1 MKPSVSRRR
10 IIRVSTAL
18 IAAQA
23 GSAAICSA
31 LSPALAQGAQSGPAR
46 NDTDKDADKDTDQ
59 TGMPDVTPPEDL
71 MREHG
76 VLNRVLLIYDAAMRK
91 FADNERFDASVIT
104 QAAQIVRD
112 FIEDYHERN
121 EEQQIFPRF
130 RKAGVLGNLVDV
142 LYQQHQAGRRLTEN
156 ILKLAPQ
163 SGAPGDA
170 RQPRVES
177 MRLFIAMYR
186 PHEAREDTVL
196 FPKLRSV
203 VSVNEF
209 DAMAEDFEDDEH
221 RKFGEDGFEM
231 MVDRVAGLERAL
243 GVYDLAK
250 FTPHPT

>member
-1 MKPSVSRRR
+1 MKPNFSRRR
-10 IIRVSTAL
+10 IIHVTTTL
-18 IAAQA
+18 LAAQA
-23 GSAAICSA
+23 GGAGISSAI
-31 LSPALAQGAQSGPAR
+31 AQSNQSNPAA
-46 NDTDKDADKDTDQ
+46 KDADKDAGQ
-59 TGMPDVTPPEDL
+59 NMPDVTPPEDL

-76 VLNRVLLIYDAAMRK
+76 VLNRVLLIYEAAMRK
-91 FADNERFDASVIT
+91 FADNERFDAAVVT
-104 QAAQIVRD
+104 GAAEIVHD

-130 RKAGVLGNLVDV
+130 RKAGQHLNLVDV

-170 RQPRVES
+170 RQPLIDT
-177 MRLFIAMYR
+177 MRLFVAMYR

-203 VSVNEF
+203 VSANEF
-209 DAMAEDFEDDEH
+209 DAMADDFEADEH

-231 MVDRVAGLERAL
+231 MVDRVAKLEQAL
-243 GVYDLAK
+243 GIYELAK
-250 FTPHPT
+250 FTPR